1 MYICERC
8 GYSTTI
14 KCNMKSHLSRKKIC
28 PEIYS
33 NKDVL
38 GGEGTKFINPL
49 TNPHKPSQIPHKS
62 LTINVTIVIK
72 CLHE

>member
-14 KCNMKSHLSRKKIC
+14 KCNMKSHLSRKKMC
-28 PEIYS
+28 LEIYS

-49 TNPHKPSQIPHKS
+49 TNPHKPSQT
-62 LTINVTIVIK
+62 LTNPSQ
-72 CLHE
+72 